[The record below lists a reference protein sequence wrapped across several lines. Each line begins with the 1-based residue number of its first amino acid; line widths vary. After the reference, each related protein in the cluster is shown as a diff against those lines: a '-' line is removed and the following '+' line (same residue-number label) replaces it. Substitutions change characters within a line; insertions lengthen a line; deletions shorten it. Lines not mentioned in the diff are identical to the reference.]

1 MIEIYFLIS
10 CLSLVSFFC
19 ISILFNKYGLV
30 DKPDGLRKIHEG
42 EISLG
47 GGIAL
52 FLPVLF
58 LLLLFPDEEVSF
70 SSIPSLIQVFY
81 VSTIILLLGLYDD
94 IKPLPFSVR
103 LIVQI
108 FASWLVI
115 ILTDIHIVDLGNLLG
130 FGNLYLNEIGI
141 PITIFMV
148 VGVCNA
154 FNMLDGM
161 DGLVGVVILITVSA
175 ISFMAILAQPSE
187 THLFLGSVLILIFLA
202 FNLGFI
208 GTRWKIF
215 LGDSGSMWIGFM
227 TAWFLVI
234 LSQGEEKLFQP
245 ITALWFILLPLI
257 DSLSTFLTRLWNRKS
272 MFHSDRTHI
281 HHMLLDSGLN
291 KWKVLLIFFI
301 ISICSAAF
309 GIFADKNSIPEPDQF
324 FGFLTIW
331 FFYFLLIKYPLASNK
346 NKRDNDI

>member
-1 MIEIYFLIS
+1 MEVYLYTIGASLI
-10 CLSLVSFFC
+10 SFFC
-19 ISILFNKYGLV
+19 ISVLFKKYGLV
-30 DKPDGLRKIHEG
+30 DKPDGVRKIHEG

-52 FLPVLF
+52 FSPVLF
-58 LLLLFPDEEVSF
+58 LLLLYPDEELSF
-70 SSIPSLIQVFY
+70 SSIPPLVQVFY
-81 VSTIILLLGLYDD
+81 VSLIILLLGLYDD

-115 ILTDIHIVDLGNLLG
+115 ILTDIHIVNLGNLLG
-130 FGNLYLNEIGI
+130 FGNIYLNEIGI

-148 VGVCNA
+148 VGLCNA

-161 DGLVGVVILITVSA
+161 DGLVGIVTLITVSA
-175 ISFMAILAQPSE
+175 ISFMITLARPSD
-187 THLFLGSVLILIFLA
+187 THLFLGSVLTLVFLA
-202 FNLGFI
+202 FNLGLV
-208 GTRWKIF
+208 GARWKIF

-272 MFHSDRTHI
+272 MFQSDRTHI

-291 KWKVLLIFFI
+291 KWKVLLVFFI
-301 ISICSAAF
+301 ISIFSAAF
-309 GIFADKNSIPEPDQF
+309 GIFADIYSIPEPEQF
-324 FGFLTIW
+324 YGFLTIW
-331 FFYFLLIKYPLASNK
+331 FFYFLLIKYPLANNK